1 MTRDAFIPLPTHLGL
16 LSFWVLGGLF
26 LAPNDGRAAT
36 VLKGSTSK
44 PVTQPIAAAG
54 SIIHPLQLTQSKTLD
69 FGKVSL
75 KVATNA
81 ATIRIPA
88 AAPSTPVLANAV
100 IASPSTA
107 TPAIFTLTG
116 EPRRAYTLTAPS
128 SVLTAPGNHLV
139 TSLTFWTQSGG
150 SGSGTSVT
158 GTLRAT
164 GTDTLRIGATL
175 TLPKGVAHATY
186 TATVPITV
194 AYQ

>member
-1 MTRDAFIPLPTHLGL
+1 MTRDAFLPCPTRLGL
-16 LSFWVLGGLF
+16 IACWVLGAMS
-26 LAPNDGRAAT
+26 LAPTPGHAAT

-88 AAPSTPVLANAV
+88 IAPSTPVLANAV

-107 TPAIFTLTG
+107 TPAIFTLT
-116 EPRRAYTLTAPS
+116 APS

-139 TSLTFWTQSGG
+139 TGLTFWTQSGG
-150 SGSGTSVT
+150 SGTSVT
-158 GTLRAT
+158 GTLSAT

-175 TLPKGVAHATY
+175 TLPKGVAQATY

>member
-1 MTRDAFIPLPTHLGL
+1 MTRDAFLPCPTRLGL
-16 LSFWVLGGLF
+16 IACWVLGAMS
-26 LAPNDGRAAT
+26 LAPTPGHAAT

-88 AAPSTPVLANAV
+88 IAPSTPMLANAV

-139 TSLTFWTQSGG
+139 TGLTFWTQSGG
-150 SGSGTSVT
+150 SGTSVT
-158 GTLRAT
+158 GTLSAT

-175 TLPKGVAHATY
+175 TLPKGVAQATY